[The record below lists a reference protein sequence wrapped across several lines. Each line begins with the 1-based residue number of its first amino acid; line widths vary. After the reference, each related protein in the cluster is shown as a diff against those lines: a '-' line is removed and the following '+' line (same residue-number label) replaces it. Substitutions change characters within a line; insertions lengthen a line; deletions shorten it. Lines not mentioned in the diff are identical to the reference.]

1 MKGEPK
7 VIELLNEALAAEMTA
22 VNQYFIN
29 GKMCADWGFN
39 KLAAKARE
47 ESIEEMRH
55 AEVLIERILFLDGM
69 PNMDRHKKV
78 VVGRTVRAQLEQD
91 LKEEIAACEL
101 YNRGMRVSRE
111 ADDNGSADLFERLLK
126 DEEGHIDWL
135 EAQLTLMDQIGE
147 QNYLAQQVG
156 E

>member
-1 MKGEPK
+1 
-7 VIELLNEALAAEMTA
+7 MTA